1 MLLCDEL
8 CVAWW
13 AVPTLYIQLLK
24 GLSELHN
31 NGFVHGDIKPENLL
45 IDKNLNL
52 VIADFNFAVELESE
66 IKPCGS
72 YSPLISRYNQVGSEM
87 YNAPEMWVE

>member
-1 MLLCDEL
+1 MSD
-8 CVAWW
+8 
-13 AVPTLYIQLLK
+13 
-24 GLSELHN
+24 LHN

-66 IKPCGS
+66 MKHGS
-72 YSPLISRYNQVGSEM
+72 FSPLISRYNQVGSEM